1 MGKMMGQQAVRQQR
15 DLLMLA
21 DDRLRQLDM
30 VNRGEITHLLKL
42 LLNEF
47 VIDLVAKAKEAS
59 DE

>member
-1 MGKMMGQQAVRQQR
+1 MGQQAVRQQR

-42 LLNEF
+42 LLNEV
-47 VIDLVAKAKEAS
+47 VIDLVAKVKEAG

>member
-42 LLNEF
+42 LLNEV
-47 VIDLVAKAKEAS
+47 VIDLVAKVKEAG

>member
-21 DDRLRQLDM
+21 DDRLRHLDM

>member
-1 MGKMMGQQAVRQQR
+1 MGQQAVRQQR
-15 DLLMLA
+15 DLLMLT